1 MVLRKYAF
9 LIKANGYPPAGL
21 RTTLPGDGFTSII
34 FASGDIDALVA
45 EAMAMVAE
53 GIQLIELAGSFS
65 DEDYARIQD
74 AIGDGVPVGRVLFDD
89 KNAARLKPGWRK

>member
-9 LIKANGYPPAGL
+9 LIKASGYPPAGL
-21 RTTLPGDGFTSII
+21 RTTLPGDGFTSTI

-53 GIQLIELAGSFS
+53 GIQLIELAGGFS
-65 DEDYARIQD
+65 DEDYSRLEE
-74 AIGDGVPVGRVLFDD
+74 AIGDAVPVGRVTFDAE
-89 KNAARLKPGWRK
+89 NAARLKPGWRK